1 MSKEKK
7 AKEIVKMLTRTLSK
21 MKGSDGMYSDNK
33 MFVRPK
39 AKKSDLINK
48 IKEIE
53 KKYNL

>member
-1 MSKEKK
+1 MSKEK
-7 AKEIVKMLTRTLSK
+7 AKEIVKMLTRTLNK
-21 MKGSDGMYSDNK
+21 IKGSDGMYSDNK

-39 AKKSDLINK
+39 AKKSDLISK

>member
-1 MSKEKK
+1 MSKKEK

-33 MFVRPK
+33 MFVRPT

-48 IKEIE
+48 IKEIKE
-53 KKYNL
+53 KYKL

>member
-1 MSKEKK
+1 MSKEK
-7 AKEIVKMLTRTLSK
+7 AKEIVKMLTKTLNK

-39 AKKSDLINK
+39 AKKSDLISK

-53 KKYNL
+53 KRYKL